1 MIYSVV
7 IAPSA
12 RREVINLP
20 NSVLPKIDEAIIA
33 LAGNPRPYG
42 SVKLRGKDNSYRIRL
57 GDYRIIYCINDTI
70 HQVNIL
76 AVGHRREVYR
86 QY

>member
-1 MIYSVV
+1 MIYDMV

-20 NSVLPKIDEAIIA
+20 NTVLPKIDGAITA
-33 LAGNPRPYG
+33 LAANPRPYG
-42 SVKLRGKDNSYRIRL
+42 SRKFRGKDNSYRIRV
-57 GDYRIIYCINDTI
+57 GDYRIIYCINDSTR
-70 HQVNIL
+70 QVNIL

-86 QY
+86 